1 MLLKRILNVFSNK
14 IFIVQS
20 YHHNI
25 FIHRYSVYQHK
36 LYKNKMQKSINQKTQ
51 KPWCY
56 NAE

>member
-1 MLLKRILNVFSNK
+1 MLLKRIMNVFSNK

-20 YHHNI
+20 SHQN
-25 FIHRYSVYQHK
+25 IHRYLIYQHK